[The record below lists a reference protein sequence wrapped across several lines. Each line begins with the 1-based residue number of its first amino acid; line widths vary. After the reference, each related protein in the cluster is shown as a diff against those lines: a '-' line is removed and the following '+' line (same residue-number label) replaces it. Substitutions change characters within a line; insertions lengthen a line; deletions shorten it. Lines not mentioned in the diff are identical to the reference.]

1 MMMDDALSHMMEK
14 LVNNGKADKT
24 LVVAQA
30 EENLLTRFAVNRIHQ
45 HVRQE
50 TLKVTVGVEKNK
62 KVGIAGT
69 SSLKPEEADA
79 LLDKALQKSTL
90 ELAETGEQQFDMK
103 SRFVEDLIEAHDE
116 RARIVEGR
124 KHRLTLLVY

>member
-1 MMMDDALSHMMEK
+1 MMMDDALSHMVEK
-14 LVNNGKADKT
+14 LVKNGKADKT

-50 TLKVTVGVEKNK
+50 TLNVTVVVEKDK

-69 SSLKPEEADA
+69 SSLNLRKPMLFWIKLYKMPSFLPEKVHWS
-79 LLDKALQKSTL
+79 LLRQVS
-90 ELAETGEQQFDMK
+90 
-103 SRFVEDLIEAHDE
+103 SSLI
-116 RARIVEGR
+116 
-124 KHRLTLLVY
+124 

>member
-1 MMMDDALSHMMEK
+1 
-14 LVNNGKADKT
+14 
-24 LVVAQA
+24 
-30 EENLLTRFAVNRIHQ
+30 
-45 HVRQE
+45 
-50 TLKVTVGVEKNK
+50 LKVTVVVEKNK

-79 LLDKALQKSTL
+79 LLDKALQNAELSSGESTL

-116 RARIVEGR
+116 RARIVANMIERGA
-124 KHRLTLLVY
+124 KAQADAFGVLNATEKKSS

>member
-50 TLKVTVGVEKNK
+50 TLKVTVVVEKNK

-69 SSLKPEEADA
+69 SSLKTEEADA
-79 LLDKALQKSTL
+79 LLDKAST
-90 ELAETGEQQFDMK
+90 K
-103 SRFVEDLIEAHDE
+103 R
-116 RARIVEGR
+116 
-124 KHRLTLLVY
+124 

>member
-1 MMMDDALSHMMEK
+1 MMMDDALSHMVEK
-14 LVNNGKADKT
+14 LVKNGKADKT

-50 TLKVTVGVEKNK
+50 TLNVTVVVEKDK

-79 LLDKALQKSTL
+79 LLDKALQMPSFLPEKVHWSL
-90 ELAETGEQQFDMK
+90 LRQV
-103 SRFVEDLIEAHDE
+103 SSSLI
-116 RARIVEGR
+116 
-124 KHRLTLLVY
+124 